1 MPPIVLRELEV
12 RCPAIRFHSRFV
24 TVDFSL
30 FLSLLFQDFANGV
43 FGSSFALL
51 IFPFFSHIF
60 ELSHPVYLYSPF
72 GSSRRRFSL
81 FIRRGV
87 CVGRF

>member
-51 IFPFFSHIF
+51 IFPFFRTFLCSLIQCISTS
-60 ELSHPVYLYSPF
+60 LSGRLGGDSPC
-72 GSSRRRFSL
+72 L
-81 FIRRGV
+81 
-87 CVGRF
+87 